1 MQIESDHKPLESI
14 FQKPLYQSPLRLQRM
29 LLKLQKY
36 DLKMTCKKGTQ
47 LYVADTLSRAY
58 LTNTD
63 QEIEDEDL
71 Q

>member
-1 MQIESDHKPLESI
+1 
-14 FQKPLYQSPLRLQRM
+14 
-29 LLKLQKY
+29 
-36 DLKMTCKKGTQ
+36 MTCKKGTQ

-71 Q
+71 IVHATIPFSAGKSQQLKAATLADSTLTALRKIVLEG